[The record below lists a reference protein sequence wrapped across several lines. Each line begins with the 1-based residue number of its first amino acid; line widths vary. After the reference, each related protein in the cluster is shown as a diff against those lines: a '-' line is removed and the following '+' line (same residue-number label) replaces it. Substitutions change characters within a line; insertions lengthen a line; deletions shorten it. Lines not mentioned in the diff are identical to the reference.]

1 MKKALSIIV
10 ALVMMFAM
18 CVPSF
23 ATKLTTDVPYE
34 HTVTVTYNEGGR
46 VLLEGKV
53 CPNGAQIKINRFGE
67 IDLSAILENG
77 YHLEKVSV
85 NGVDVTDKYVDGNLR
100 ITNITTDVYVNFTFE
115 KCSDDPNDSCEKVAM
130 EGTVYLGKEELPG
143 AEMSF
148 DFGSAT
154 TSTDS
159 DGDYYI
165 ENISEGRHI
174 VTISKDGEVL
184 AHITFVIEFADVK
197 KVALKTAADGTQVV
211 QVPYGTE
218 KIYLD
223 FYIIDS
229 DGDGIPDQDPD
240 VTDPNN
246 PNIDPDG
253 DPDKP
258 VVYPDP
264 DDDNDGILD
273 EDDPDHPNH
282 DGDDDGIPDKYDP
295 DDDNDGIPDDTDP
308 DDDNDGIPD
317 KDDPNHPDRDTDGD
331 GIPDR
336 IDPDDDNDGIPDSK
350 DPDDDGDGIPDVDDP
365 DSPDRDTD
373 GDGIPDRDDD
383 DDDNDGLPDGN
394 QDWTDTDGDG
404 IPDKDDPDDDNDG
417 IPDKDDPDADGD
429 GHHDNY
435 DGTDEGDL
443 DNDGGI
449 IDIGKPDSIIPGGD
463 FPITS
468 VEFVQKYMPLF
479 GLLMVISFFF
489 IILLLFKRRKD
500 EEEEETVEITE

>member
-46 VLLEGKV
+46 VLLEGRV

-253 DPDKP
+253 DPD
-258 VVYPDP
+258 
-264 DDDNDGILD
+264 
-273 EDDPDHPNH
+273 
-282 DGDDDGIPDKYDP
+282 
-295 DDDNDGIPDDTDP
+295 
-308 DDDNDGIPD
+308 DDNDGIPD

-336 IDPDDDNDGIPDSK
+336 I
-350 DPDDDGDGIPDVDDP
+350 
-365 DSPDRDTD
+365 
-373 GDGIPDRDDD
+373 
-383 DDDNDGLPDGN
+383 
-394 QDWTDTDGDG
+394 
-404 IPDKDDPDDDNDG
+404 DPDDDNDG

>member
-46 VLLEGKV
+46 VLLEGRV

-273 EDDPDHPNH
+273 EDDPDHPNY
-282 DGDDDGIPDKYDP
+282 DGDDDGIPDSVDP
-295 DDDNDGIPDDTDP
+295 DDDNDGIPDVDDP

-336 IDPDDDNDGIPDSK
+336 I
-350 DPDDDGDGIPDVDDP
+350 
-365 DSPDRDTD
+365 
-373 GDGIPDRDDD
+373 
-383 DDDNDGLPDGN
+383 
-394 QDWTDTDGDG
+394 
-404 IPDKDDPDDDNDG
+404 DPDDDNDG

-468 VEFVQKYMPLF
+468 VEVVQKYMPLF
-479 GLLMVISFFF
+479 GMLMVISFFF